1 MDGVVVVGV
10 VVDAVAVVV
19 LDDDDGRVHRVD
31 DLVVLTVRVVSVAA
45 AVVVVVVSHDYRHR
59 VCDRVSECRCE
70 GVSADDVD
78 VDINYQPTNGC
89 HKKNYSFG

>member
-45 AVVVVVVSHDYRHR
+45 APMGSVAAVDVVVIVECVV
-59 VCDRVSECRCE
+59 
-70 GVSADDVD
+70 
-78 VDINYQPTNGC
+78 
-89 HKKNYSFG
+89 